1 MKSPIKYNNLS
12 PKGINDNVGFDMQQQ
27 SWEEVPLGIQK
38 LAKSGRVKQASASND
53 PACSVTSSIDVF
65 LHLS

>member
-12 PKGINDNVGFDMQQQ
+12 PKGINENVGFDMQQQ

-38 LAKSGRVKQASASND
+38 LAKSGRVKQASLSND
-53 PACSVTSSIDVF
+53 RCVQCGFVF
-65 LHLS
+65 